1 MPIDEPKYKFVR
13 RRVADAPEGGGIYA
27 LREDGELV
35 HVGRASGMTIRQ
47 ALQRH
52 IEQGHCPC
60 TTRATHYSWELS
72 LRPATREFEL
82 LLQAFEARHQRLP
95 RCNEEA
101 A

>member
-1 MPIDEPKYKFVR
+1 
-13 RRVADAPEGGGIYA
+13 
-27 LREDGELV
+27 
-35 HVGRASGMTIRQ
+35 MTIRQ

>member
-13 RRVADAPEGGGIYA
+13 SLVAGAPESSGIYA
-27 LREDGELV
+27 LWEDGEMIY
-35 HVGRASGMTIRQ
+35 VGRANGMTIKE
-47 ALQRH
+47 ALLRH

-60 TTRATHYSWELS
+60 TARATHYSWELS
-72 LRPATREFEL
+72 LRPATRELEV
-82 LLQAFEARHQRLP
+82 LQHFEARHQRLP

>member
-13 RRVADAPEGGGIYA
+13 SLVAGAPESSGIYA
-27 LREDGELV
+27 LWEDGEMIY
-35 HVGRASGMTIRQ
+35 VGRANGMTIKE
-47 ALQRH
+47 ALLRH

-82 LLQAFEARHQRLP
+82 LQAFEACHQRLP